1 MRKFWEKLLTLTG
14 VGILTAFLS
23 LLFVASVGGRS
34 DGREI
39 PFPVGVLNDPGCYV
53 TGCHMVPGSTLN
65 EVGSVSFNNFPERF
79 VPGETYDLGITI
91 TGGTTYGFQVA
102 VVFSD
107 DTQAGV
113 LTAVTGAT
121 IVDEVEGVQL
131 LTQTSPLESGTVDF
145 QWTAPLEPKDR
156 SVTFKVASNSS
167 NNNSA
172 PTGDAINTLEAS
184 IPVELTEKL
193 YFAQFANGG
202 GLISQIS
209 LLSGG
214 SEEAL
219 NAKMELL
226 DDDGAPLNVVLNG
239 EMVAGETEIFR
250 IAAGGAAVFAS
261 DGEGPVVP
269 GSVTVTSDGRL
280 SGVVVFDGGAFDLGV
295 AGVGS
300 SAPLTGFR
308 APVESRTGD
317 NAIRTGVAVM
327 NLDAEQTGLEVRL
340 LDLDGTVVGTGAV
353 SGEPLA
359 GSGHVARFV
368 DEFEW
373 DDPAPDLTDF
383 RGVLEVT
390 PSSGQVAAT
399 VLRSSPGNLASLPV
413 APIQ

>member
-1 MRKFWEKLLTLTG
+1 MSALAG
-14 VGILTAFLS
+14 VGILSAFLS
-23 LLFVASVGGRS
+23 LLFAASVGGRS

-53 TGCHMVPGSTLN
+53 IGCHMVPGSTLN
-65 EVGSVSFNNFPERF
+65 EVGSVAFNNLPERF
-79 VPGETYDLGITI
+79 VSGETYDVGITI

-113 LTAVTGAT
+113 LTAISDAT
-121 IVDEVEGVQL
+121 IVDEVESVQL
-131 LTQTSPLESGTVDF
+131 LTQTSPLEGGIVEF
-145 QWTAPLEPKDR
+145 QWTAPMDPKEKG
-156 SVTFKVASNSS
+156 VTFKVASNSS

-172 PTGDAINTLEAS
+172 PTGDAINTLETS

-214 SEEAL
+214 SEEAV
-219 NAKMELL
+219 NAKLQLL

-239 EMVAGETEIFR
+239 EMVPGETEVFR

-269 GSVTVTSDGRL
+269 GSVTVTSDGPL
-280 SGVVVFDGGAFDLGV
+280 GGVVVFDGGAFDLGV

-300 SAPLTGFR
+300 SAPLAGFR
-308 APVESRTGD
+308 APVESRTGE
-317 NAIRTGVAVM
+317 NAIRTGVGVM
-327 NLDAEQTGLEVRL
+327 NLDADQTSLEVRL
-340 LDLDGTVVGTGAV
+340 SDLEGVVVGTGAV
-353 SGEPLA
+353 SAQPLA
-359 GSGHVARFV
+359 GRGHVARFI
-368 DEFEW
+368 DEFVWEE
-373 DDPAPDLTDF
+373 PAPDLTDF
-383 RGVLEVT
+383 RGVLEVI
-390 PSSGQVAAT
+390 PSNGQVAAT